1 MSAFQRQ
8 MGRRQNHGVAHFGQ
22 VAESQRVGGQGGIDS
37 TPCGLRQ
44 VCTDLDSGRVV
55 DYTELDT
62 ASDWPKPFG
71 ASDDSFLGLL
81 EPANFF

>member
-1 MSAFQRQ
+1 LSTGTWAKTKY
-8 MGRRQNHGVAHFGQ
+8 VVSYFGQ
-22 VAESQRVGGQGGIDS
+22 VAESQRVDGQGGIDS

-44 VCTDLDSGRVV
+44 VCTDFDSGRVV

-62 ASDWPKPFG
+62 ASNWTKPFG

-81 EPANFF
+81 ELANFF